1 MVSRGRT
8 ILQTEHRG
16 WLQDPETALSILPRN
31 RAGGG
36 IHPKAKGWG
45 LMPPP
50 GVLVSVPPEG
60 CGLPA
65 LLHAP
70 CTDPALCTHTLS
82 PHLCSA
88 LSLCPPTGRS
98 VLMLLTHTD
107 FLPPPTLPRSA
118 SLPSQLPN
126 WKVHTTS
133 CPLQWHTLS
142 KQPQTHHA
150 YSAQSSDPPSFQ
162 RVEEPDA
169 ICRAADLDD
178 IFPGQL
184 QQVCTCRSDTTG
196 RAWSSARP
204 PRQSPPPYNSPHTSG
219 NEPRSS
225 QAVLLCFKYRF
236 PTICAR

>member
-98 VLMLLTHTD
+98 VLMLLTHRD
-107 FLPPPTLPRSA
+107 FLPPPNSPQISFPAIPAAKLEGPHHVLPAPMAHPEQAAPNPPRLQRSE
-118 SLPSQLPN
+118 
-126 WKVHTTS
+126 
-133 CPLQWHTLS
+133 
-142 KQPQTHHA
+142 
-150 YSAQSSDPPSFQ
+150 Q
-162 RVEEPDA
+162 RPTV
-169 ICRAADLDD
+169 L
-178 IFPGQL
+178 
-184 QQVCTCRSDTTG
+184 
-196 RAWSSARP
+196 SAR
-204 PRQSPPPYNSPHTSG
+204 
-219 NEPRSS
+219 
-225 QAVLLCFKYRF
+225 
-236 PTICAR
+236 

>member
-1 MVSRGRT
+1 M
-8 ILQTEHRG
+8 
-16 WLQDPETALSILPRN
+16 W
-31 RAGGG
+31 
-36 IHPKAKGWG
+36 
-45 LMPPP
+45 
-50 GVLVSVPPEG
+50 
-60 CGLPA
+60 
-65 LLHAP
+65 AP
-70 CTDPALCTHTLS
+70 CTAPCTLHRSCFVHPHPEPSPLLS
-82 PHLCSA
+82 TVPLPSDRKVCSNAPHPHGFPS
-88 LSLCPPTGRS
+88 
-98 VLMLLTHTD
+98 
-107 FLPPPTLPRSA
+107 PPTLPRSA